1 MLVLRNILSNPYICC
16 RVSNRNLSTKLP
28 HKIGGAKFN
37 DPHTKA
43 NVLLQAHLSR
53 IQLSAELQQDTEL
66 IVGKAIR
73 LIQACVDV
81 LSSSGWLAPAI
92 AAMELSQMVTQ
103 AMWSK
108 DSYLRQIPHF
118 SQVGVGRNVV
128 LIYVRGHT

>member
-1 MLVLRNILSNPYICC
+1 M
-16 RVSNRNLSTKLP
+16 
-28 HKIGGAKFN
+28 
-37 DPHTKA
+37 
-43 NVLLQAHLSR
+43 
-53 IQLSAELQQDTEL
+53 
-66 IVGKAIR
+66 GKAIR

-118 SQVGVGRNVV
+118 SQVRCQYWLNLQGEH
-128 LIYVRGHT
+128 GHVTIHFDDFNARY

>member
-1 MLVLRNILSNPYICC
+1 M
-16 RVSNRNLSTKLP
+16 
-28 HKIGGAKFN
+28 
-37 DPHTKA
+37 
-43 NVLLQAHLSR
+43 LLQAHLSR

-118 SQVGVGRNVV
+118 SQVGVG
-128 LIYVRGHT
+128 LKLEL

>member
-1 MLVLRNILSNPYICC
+1 M
-16 RVSNRNLSTKLP
+16 P

-118 SQVGVGRNVV
+118 SQVSLGLKAI
-128 LIYVRGHT
+128 LIH